1 MERINLNSN
10 EKTARNIAGLEN
22 GKYFSMNTQN
32 AENLS
37 RIEANTKD
45 VEKIEEKKEEIFQQG
60 KKLADAKLESKLNFD
75 KLELKSLYNYVIIK
89 PYEVNPFQD
98 EKVTKSGLILN
109 SGGLIPEHFSHETG
123 KTEKDEQFI
132 RVGTIIDCGPE
143 CKYAKAGDST
153 MWIKPTEV
161 PLPYFRENWVLVSET
176 RLLALIN
183 EGLEE
188 RLNNK

>member
-143 CKYAKAGDST
+143 CKYAKTGDST
-153 MWIKPTEV
+153 MWIKPAEV